1 MRLPKSFGGA
11 RCSVL
16 PYDMTAGYSAGS
28 DGCLGRK
35 GGGNYSRKYIS
46 VPKNAE
52 DRETAIITL
61 YTIMPFFIAAALWL
75 LLQV

>member
-1 MRLPKSFGGA
+1 MRLLKSFGGA

-35 GGGNYSRKYIS
+35 GEGNYSRKYIS
-46 VPKNAE
+46 VPRNAE
-52 DRETAIITL
+52 DRETVIIIH
-61 YTIMPFFIAAALWL
+61 TIMPFS
-75 LLQV
+75 LQPTCGL